1 MKKARIAIMIIVLA
15 AVAGGLYL
23 VRVRMAARDTQAL
36 FVSGTIE
43 VTEVQAS
50 FKQPA
55 RMASRPVDEGDSVTT
70 GQVLAQLDL
79 SDLVIEQA
87 TRSSEVW
94 VARAVLDE
102 LEHGSRPD
110 EIEQARAA
118 LVRAEADVVQ
128 LRAEYA
134 RQQNLVNQNLVSPS
148 EYDKAKSAHEIGAAR
163 VREARAVLALLE
175 QGPRIE
181 RIEQARAA
189 LARVTHQLDAAAQ
202 HVADAVLRAPFS
214 GVVLSK
220 NAEPGEYISAGTP
233 VVALA
238 NMNEVWLRA
247 YVSETDL
254 GRIKLGQ
261 RASVTTDTY
270 PDKQYQGRIT
280 FISSETEFTPKTVQ
294 TAKERVKL
302 VYRIKITIPNPAWEL
317 KPGMPADARIMLD

>member
-1 MKKARIAIMIIVLA
+1 MKKARIVMVIMVLA
-15 AVAGGLYL
+15 AVAGGWYL
-23 VRVRMAARDTQAL
+23 VRGRMAARATQAL

-43 VTEVQAS
+43 LTEVQAS

-94 VARAVLDE
+94 AARAVLDE

-189 LARVTHQLDAAAQ
+189 LARVTHQLDAVAQ
-202 HVADAVLRAPFS
+202 RLADAVLRAPFS

-261 RASVTTDTY
+261 QASVTTDTY

-302 VYRIKITIPNPAWEL
+302 VYRIKITMPNLAWEL